1 MGGFIAAAPRLP
13 QPDLQR
19 ATPPYG
25 KGCYTYMVHKGK
37 RCVRK
42 IVGFDIN
49 SRYCSWLLIVKL
61 YAFTHLK
68 RFQLPYNTG
77 NLKYNNDRGSWNS

>member
-19 ATPPYG
+19 ATPPYS

-37 RCVRK
+37 SCVRK

-49 SRYCSWLLIVKL
+49 WLLTVKL
-61 YAFTHLK
+61 YEFTHLK

-77 NLKYNNDRGSWNS
+77 NPKYNNGRGSWNS